1 VALVRRRWSALVG
14 PGRPWLALVGLGW
27 PWLALVGPGRPWSAL
42 VGLGWPWSALVGPG
56 RLGWPWSARPSG
68 SHRCRHQRVDL
79 RDRVQHL
86 RCARCGAEVGYDLRD
101 GSGGLAAR
109 LAAIAAAISVSIF
122 EIVYN
127 ICVIRA
133 VGPKLDT
140 IFEMGRGAGRPS
152 GSHRCRHQRV
162 DLRDRVQHL
171 RHTRCGAEV
180 GYNLRDG
187 SGGPSARLTAIAAAI
202 SVSACRSS
210 RSCTTSASYALWG
223 RSWIQSSRWVGGLA
237 ARLAAI
243 AAAISVSIF
252 EIVYNI
258 CVIRAVGPKLDTIFE
273 MGRGRLGNVENTS
286 EL

>member
-1 VALVRRRWSALVG
+1 MVG
-14 PGRPWLALVGLGW
+14 H
-27 PWLALVGPGRPWSAL
+27 GRPWSART
-42 VGLGWPWSALVGPG
+42 SG
-56 RLGWPWSARPSG
+56 R
-68 SHRCRHQRVDL
+68 HRCRHQRVDL

-101 GSGGLAAR
+101 GSGGWPPVWPPSLPQSACQRVDLRDRVQHLRHTRCGA
-109 LAAIAAAISVSIF
+109 
-122 EIVYN
+122 E
-127 ICVIRA
+127 
-133 VGPKLDT
+133 VGYDLRDGSGCWPPVWPPSLPQSACRSSRSCT
-140 IFEMGRGAGRPS
+140 TSASYALWGRSWIQSSRWVGGAGRPS
-152 GSHRCRHQRV
+152 GRHRCRHQRV

-180 GYNLRDG
+180 GYDLRDG
-187 SGGPSARLTAIAAAI
+187 SGGWPPVWQPSLPQ
-202 SVSACRSS
+202 SACRSS
-210 RSCTTSASYALWG
+210 RSCTTSASYALWS
-223 RSWIQSSRWVGGLA
+223 RSWIRSSRWVGGLA

-258 CVIRAVGPKLDTIFE
+258 CVIRAVEPKLDTIFE